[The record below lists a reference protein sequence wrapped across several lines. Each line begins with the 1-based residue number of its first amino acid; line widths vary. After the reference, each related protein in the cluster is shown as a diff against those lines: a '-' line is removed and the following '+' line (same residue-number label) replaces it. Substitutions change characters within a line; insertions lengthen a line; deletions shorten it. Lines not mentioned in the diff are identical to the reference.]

1 MPRHTSR
8 EQDIL
13 IDQAS
18 STVENIVTNLIAVIE
33 QLDDRL
39 EESIN
44 EADKLR
50 TSVEILVHDL
60 AESRAE
66 TEGLRI
72 TVGSLEHRIQEL
84 EAKQ

>member
-18 STVENIVTNLIAVIE
+18 STVENIVTNLIAVVE

-39 EESIN
+39 SESISEN
-44 EADKLR
+44 DTLR
-50 TSVEILVHDL
+50 ATID
-60 AESRAE
+60 
-66 TEGLRI
+66 
-72 TVGSLEHRIQEL
+72 SLEQRIEEL

>member
-18 STVENIVTNLIAVIE
+18 STVENIVTNLIAVVE

-39 EESIN
+39 SESISEN
-44 EADKLR
+44 DTLR
-50 TSVEILVHDL
+50 ATID
-60 AESRAE
+60 
-66 TEGLRI
+66 
-72 TVGSLEHRIQEL
+72 SLERRIEEL

>member
-18 STVENIVTNLIAVIE
+18 GTVENIVTNLIAVIE

-39 EESIN
+39 SESISEN
-44 EADKLR
+44 DTLR
-50 TSVEILVHDL
+50 ATSD
-60 AESRAE
+60 
-66 TEGLRI
+66 
-72 TVGSLEHRIQEL
+72 SLERRIDEM

>member
-18 STVENIVTNLIAVIE
+18 STVENIVTNLIAVVE

-39 EESIN
+39 SESIREN
-44 EADKLR
+44 DTLR
-50 TSVEILVHDL
+50 AAVD
-60 AESRAE
+60 
-66 TEGLRI
+66 
-72 TVGSLEHRIQEL
+72 SLERRIEEL
-84 EAKQ
+84 ETKQ

>member
-50 TSVEILVHDL
+50 TSVEIVVHDL

>member
-13 IDQAS
+13 IDQAH
-18 STVENIVTNLIAVIE
+18 STLENIVTNLIAVIE

-39 EESIN
+39 SESISEN
-44 EADKLR
+44 DTLR
-50 TSVEILVHDL
+50 ATVE
-60 AESRAE
+60 
-66 TEGLRI
+66 
-72 TVGSLEHRIQEL
+72 SLEQRIQEL

>member
-18 STVENIVTNLIAVIE
+18 STVENIVTNLIAVVE

-39 EESIN
+39 SESISEN
-44 EADKLR
+44 DTLR
-50 TSVEILVHDL
+50 ATIE
-60 AESRAE
+60 
-66 TEGLRI
+66 
-72 TVGSLEHRIQEL
+72 SLERRIEEL

>member
-33 QLDDRL
+33 QLDDQL
-39 EESIN
+39 SESISEN
-44 EADKLR
+44 DTLR
-50 TSVEILVHDL
+50 ATID
-60 AESRAE
+60 
-66 TEGLRI
+66 
-72 TVGSLEHRIQEL
+72 SLERRIEEL

>member
-39 EESIN
+39 SESIREN
-44 EADKLR
+44 DTLR
-50 TSVEILVHDL
+50 ATVE
-60 AESRAE
+60 
-66 TEGLRI
+66 
-72 TVGSLEHRIQEL
+72 SLERRIDEM

>member
-18 STVENIVTNLIAVIE
+18 STVENIVTNLIAVVE

-39 EESIN
+39 SESISEN
-44 EADKLR
+44 DTLR
-50 TSVEILVHDL
+50 ATID
-60 AESRAE
+60 
-66 TEGLRI
+66 
-72 TVGSLEHRIQEL
+72 SLERRIEEL
-84 EAKQ
+84 ETKQ

>member
-13 IDQAS
+13 INQAS
-18 STVENIVTNLIAVIE
+18 STVENVVSNLIAVIE

-39 EESIN
+39 SESISEN
-44 EADKLR
+44 DTLR
-50 TSVEILVHDL
+50 
-60 AESRAE
+60 A
-66 TEGLRI
+66 
-72 TVGSLEHRIQEL
+72 TVDSLERRIEEL